1 MRNFLL
7 LVSFTTLIALQ
18 GVCQNNADEEV
29 IRSRIIEIELENP
42 ADTKLVKEILSDLSG
57 DGTWSTIDYKDV
69 SRTGFRHGE
78 HLRNMVE
85 MALAYK

>member
-57 DGTWSTIDYKDV
+57 DGTW
-69 SRTGFRHGE
+69 
-78 HLRNMVE
+78 
-85 MALAYK
+85 